1 MKTGDLYQIMMSTVC
16 RGWRIGTDRQQ
27 KRRMRRRAL
36 SFGVLPIAV
45 FNGRGNI
52 PSNKDTPP
60 VGKQDTESF

>member
-16 RGWRIGTDRQQ
+16 RHTGVGELELIDSK

-52 PSNKDTPP
+52 PSN
-60 VGKQDTESF
+60 